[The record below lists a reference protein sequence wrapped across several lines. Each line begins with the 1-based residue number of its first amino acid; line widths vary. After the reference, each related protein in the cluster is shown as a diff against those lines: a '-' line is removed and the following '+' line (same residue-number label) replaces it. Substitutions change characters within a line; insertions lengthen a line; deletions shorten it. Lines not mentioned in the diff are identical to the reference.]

1 MKQVASL
8 QYGVIFKKAFC
19 DPEIF
24 TAFVHDVLD
33 IEIEVD
39 HVETEKTFDPPIG
52 RVASR
57 FDLYAEDEKNRI
69 IVDIQH
75 VRYADH
81 YDRFLHY
88 HCAALLEQ
96 ALNAENYRPDL
107 KVYTIVVLTSGD
119 KHKVDVAT
127 IDFDPKDLK
136 GRPLG
141 ELPHKIVYICPK
153 YVDENTPAR
162 YREWLLAIDDTLD
175 EEVEETAYKHPQVQK
190 VFTHIGK
197 DAITPQERARMFAQH
212 NEAELRQTM
221 KEEGHR
227 EGEEKG
233 RREGEEK
240 GRQEGEE
247 KGRQEGRQ
255 EGEEKGRQ
263 ESTEMAARN
272 MLVLGVL
279 TIEQIAQVLNLTTDQ
294 VLSFK
299 NDS

>member
-1 MKQVASL
+1 
-8 QYGVIFKKAFC
+8 
-19 DPEIF
+19 
-24 TAFVHDVLD
+24 
-33 IEIEVD
+33 
-39 HVETEKTFDPPIG
+39 
-52 RVASR
+52 
-57 FDLYAEDEKNRI
+57 
-69 IVDIQH
+69 
-75 VRYADH
+75 
-81 YDRFLHY
+81 
-88 HCAALLEQ
+88 LLEQ

-175 EEVEETAYKHPQVQK
+175 EEVEETSYKHPQVRK

-212 NEAELRQTM
+212 NETELRQTM
-221 KEEGHR
+221 KEEG
-227 EGEEKG
+227 
-233 RREGEEK
+233 RREGEEAGLRK
-240 GRQEGEE
+240 GEEAGLQKGEE

-255 EGEEKGRQ
+255 E
-263 ESTEMAARN
+263 STEMATRN
-272 MLVLGVL
+272 MLALGVL
-279 TIEQIAQVLNLTTDQ
+279 TVEQIAQVLDLTVDQ
-294 VLSFK
+294 ILSLK